1 MHCPKGEPA
10 SFAVEFSLMA
20 CRTDRKFFFR
30 IRPNSVDS
38 RDSNPDLRNHLKV
51 LSGYA
56 NNPTVP
62 RESMPRNR
70 TLHINQS
77 LLQRLRPACTFGVR
91 GTPLYFLTPPQAG
104 PGALLSLLSGVTPRV
119 LPLNCGPRVTPHSCG
134 LGTQFFLFSVLGFSV
149 PFYSAVFSSGSP
161 FPSILRFSLRVLR
174 SLLFCG
180 SRVLPPPFSGLLWP

>member
-20 CRTDRKFFFR
+20 CRTDRKFFVR

-51 LSGYA
+51 PSSYA

-91 GTPLYFLTPPQAG
+91 GTPLYFLTPPQAR

-134 LGTQFFLFSVLGFSV
+134 LGTQFFLFSAS
-149 PFYSAVFSSGSP
+149 PFSSASSNIRP
-161 FPSILRFSLRVLR
+161 FHPGNSSRLLSFASLPFDSSSLSMMYTQR
-174 SLLFCG
+174 SSL
-180 SRVLPPPFSGLLWP
+180 